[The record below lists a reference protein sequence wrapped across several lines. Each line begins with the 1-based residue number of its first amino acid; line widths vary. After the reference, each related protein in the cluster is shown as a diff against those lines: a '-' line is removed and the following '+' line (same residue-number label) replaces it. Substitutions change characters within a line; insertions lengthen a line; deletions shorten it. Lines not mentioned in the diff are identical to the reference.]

1 MDAKIRTI
9 LETCKFFGDYLM
21 INPVTVFQRG
31 AFKRVVRCL
40 WKGSLVPVKVKTPSV
55 FAKILT
61 VFIKISTVF
70 DKIPTVLYVFLR
82 GDNDVA
88 CPSLFL
94 RNVLEGLLQQRPEG
108 LDGGDEG
115 ALSGGVGRLHRGA
128 EADDIEMGILAEDN

>member
-1 MDAKIRTI
+1 
-9 LETCKFFGDYLM
+9 M
-21 INPVTVFQRG
+21 INPVIVILEG

-40 WKGSLVPVKVKTPSV
+40 WKEGLVPVKVKTPSV

-88 CPSLFL
+88 YSCPYFSGISSRVFFRRVQKGSTVAMRARSVVVWGDFIVGPKLTTSRWGYL
-94 RNVLEGLLQQRPEG
+94 PRITEHSRP
-108 LDGGDEG
+108 
-115 ALSGGVGRLHRGA
+115 AWST
-128 EADDIEMGILAEDN
+128 